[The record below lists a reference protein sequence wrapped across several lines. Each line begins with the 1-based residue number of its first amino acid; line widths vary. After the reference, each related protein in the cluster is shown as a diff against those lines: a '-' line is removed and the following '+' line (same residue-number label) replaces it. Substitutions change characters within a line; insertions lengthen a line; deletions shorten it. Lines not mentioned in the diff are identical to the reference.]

1 MDTKYVSLDQVP
13 VNANARIINITL
25 DNTMRKKLTDMGLV
39 RGTRFKVEGQA
50 PLGDPIK
57 INLRGYNLT
66 LRKSD
71 AKNILVEPLEE

>member
-13 VNANARIINITL
+13 INTNGRIINITL

-39 RGTRFKVEGQA
+39 RGTKFKVEGQA